1 MMNRKNFLTALVLI
15 VVIGILSSC
24 AQKNEESEEAEEL
37 AFLDVKIQTE
47 EKIELNKET
56 EIACF
61 VTYGK
66 EKVTD
71 ADEVKFEI
79 WKNGE
84 EDHEMLLGEHRGEG
98 KYSVKKTF
106 TEPGTYSIVAHVTAR
121 SMHNMPKKE
130 ITVGENQ
137 ATNSENNSKDNNE
150 HQSEHHNHHGHHH
163 SHVMIALQ
171 NEQTYQINTDIAL
184 SANVQLDQQPLSEA
198 QVKFEIW
205 KENAEKHEFIDAKE
219 EGNGEY
225 KVVKKF
231 TEPGNYF
238 VKIHVQKGDIHEH
251 QVEKI
256 VVQ

>member
-1 MMNRKNFLTALVLI
+1 VNRKSFLAALVLMI
-15 VVIGILSSC
+15 IIGILSSC
-24 AQKNEESEEAEEL
+24 AQKNEENEEAEEL

-56 EIACF
+56 EIACL

-84 EDHEMLLGEHRGEG
+84 ENHEMLLGEHRGEG

-137 ATNSENNSKDNNE
+137 TANSENRSKDKNE
-150 HQSEHHNHHGHHH
+150 HEGEHHGHHH
-163 SHVMIALQ
+163 SHVMIAFR

-184 SANVQLDQQPLSEA
+184 IANVQTDHQPLSEA
-198 QVKFEIW
+198 QVKFEVW
-205 KENAEKHEFIDAKE
+205 KENAQKHEFIDAKE
-219 EGNGEY
+219 GGNGEY
-225 KVVKKF
+225 KAVKKF
-231 TEPGNYF
+231 TEPGIYF

>member
-1 MMNRKNFLTALVLI
+1 MNRKSFLAALVLMI
-15 VVIGILSSC
+15 IIGILSSC
-24 AQKNEESEEAEEL
+24 AQKNEENEEAEEL

-56 EIACF
+56 EIACL

-84 EDHEMLLGEHRGEG
+84 ENHEMLLGEHRGEG

-137 ATNSENNSKDNNE
+137 TANSENRSKDKNE
-150 HQSEHHNHHGHHH
+150 HEGEHHGHHH
-163 SHVMIALQ
+163 SHVMIAFR

-184 SANVQLDQQPLSEA
+184 IANVQTDHQPLSEA
-198 QVKFEIW
+198 QVKFEVW
-205 KENAEKHEFIDAKE
+205 KENAQKHEFIDAKE
-219 EGNGEY
+219 GGNGEY
-225 KVVKKF
+225 KAVKKF
-231 TEPGNYF
+231 TEPGIYF